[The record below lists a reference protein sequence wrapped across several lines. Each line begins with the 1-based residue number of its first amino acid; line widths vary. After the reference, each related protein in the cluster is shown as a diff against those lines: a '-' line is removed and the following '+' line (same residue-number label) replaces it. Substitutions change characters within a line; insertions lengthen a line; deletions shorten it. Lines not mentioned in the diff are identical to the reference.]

1 MAHPKRR
8 TSKSVKNMRR
18 SHLALEKAVVSVCP
32 NCGAPKRSHRVCGS
46 CGYYSKDLTIAV

>member
-18 SHLALEKAVVSVCP
+18 SHLALEAKVISNCP
-32 NCGAPKRSHRVCGS
+32 SCGASKRSHRVCS
-46 CGYYSKDLTIAV
+46 ACGHYRKDLTVAV